1 MECDRSSEILHDFA
15 PRIRVYKDGY
25 IERLLKDDTVS
36 PSFGP
41 ETRVRSKDVSITPSV
56 SARIYLPTS
65 SPETAKLPL
74 LIYFHGGA
82 FCLYS
87 AASSIYHH
95 YLNSLSAAANAI
107 VVSIDYR
114 LAPETPL
121 PACYDDSWT
130 AAQWAASAAD
140 PWISRRADLRRGV
153 YLAGDSAGANIA
165 HDVLSRVG
173 QGGSIGA
180 GVRVAGL
187 AMVHPFFGDDEPNEL
202 WNYLYPGTCG
212 VYDPRLNPAADPA
225 RMRRAVMGCKRV
237 LVCVGGKDFL
247 RERGVRYYEVLK
259 EGESEGWERQVEYF
273 ESIGRGH
280 VFHLYKPNCDE
291 ALELLKRVA
300 SFINKSR

>member
-1 MECDRSSEILHDFA
+1 MECDLSSEILYDFA
-15 PRIRVYKDGY
+15 PRIRVYKDGR

-36 PSFGP
+36 PSFDP
-41 ETRVRSKDVSITPSV
+41 RTRVRSKDVSITPCV

-107 VVSIDYR
+107 IVSIDYR
-114 LAPETPL
+114 LAPENPM

-130 AAQWAASAAD
+130 ATQWAASAAD
-140 PWISRRADLRRGV
+140 PWLSSMADLRRGV

-173 QGGSIGA
+173 PGGSIGP

-187 AMVHPFFGDDEPNEL
+187 AVVHPFFGDDEPNEL
-202 WNYLYPGTCG
+202 WNYLYPGTSG
-212 VYDPRLNPAADPA
+212 VYDPRLNPAAHPA

-247 RERGVRYYEVLK
+247 RDRGVRYYEVLK
-259 EGESEGWERQVEYF
+259 EGQVRV
-273 ESIGRGH
+273 GRGR
-280 VFHLYKPNCDE
+280 LSI
-291 ALELLKRVA
+291 LRV
-300 SFINKSR
+300 